1 MIKNV
6 LFILAFT
13 ILACNGNKKC
23 VDITDITPSPFIGY
37 WEEAIEN
44 DSIKNLSVKIGERN
58 DSLLMAFFWESK
70 KASYITG
77 EPFKDTEGEIIPQ
90 ACIAVPKSGNKAIGN
105 IVNQYFSVYYLY
117 PENEY
122 YELVFELKSLD
133 TLTFKIKGETNY
145 WPDSATLVRRS
156 NDNQQFSTKIV
167 EIYKDN
173 YLVADVDVNAPNNF
187 NIAETEPTIFT
198 GEWGWEKNGVWNDFD
213 ISIGERNDSL
223 LIACGGVF
231 YGGRKIQP
239 IEYDDKDRIIPHA
252 RLAIPKSGNT
262 ARGTFAN
269 SCMDFFY
276 DTDTCDY
283 AISLELKS
291 YNTLIFKTEKPI
303 GYWPDSAVMV
313 RTGHKSKP
321 FTDNLSHFYK

>member
-1 MIKNV
+1 MKQFV
-6 LFILAFT
+6 LLIFALA
-13 ILACNGNKKC
+13 ILACNKNEKPIDVTG
-23 VDITDITPSPFIGY
+23 ITPSPFIGY
-37 WEEAIEN
+37 WEEASEN
-44 DSIKNLSVKIGERN
+44 DSIKNLSIRIGERN
-58 DSLLMAFFWESK
+58 DSLLVAFYWESK
-70 KASYITG
+70 RVSYITS
-77 EPFKDTEGEIIPQ
+77 EPFKDAKREIIPQ

-145 WPDSATLVRRS
+145 WPDSASLVRRS
-156 NDNQQFSTKIV
+156 NDNQQFSTKTV

-173 YLVADVDVNAPNNF
+173 Y

-291 YNTLIFKTEKPI
+291 YNTLIF
-303 GYWPDSAVMV
+303 YDQVFLLL
-313 RTGHKSKP
+313 R
-321 FTDNLSHFYK
+321 NL